1 MSQKLFIDKP
11 QKFQVVRP
19 FGKRRSGSV
28 VWRAGQLQQLT
39 LPANTQRLISA
50 YSVSPFL
57 IVNTP

>member
-1 MSQKLFIDKP
+1 MSQKLIIDEP
-11 QKFQVVRP
+11 QEFQILRTL
-19 FGKRRSGSV
+19 GKRRSGSV

-39 LPANTQRLISA
+39 LPAYTQRLISA